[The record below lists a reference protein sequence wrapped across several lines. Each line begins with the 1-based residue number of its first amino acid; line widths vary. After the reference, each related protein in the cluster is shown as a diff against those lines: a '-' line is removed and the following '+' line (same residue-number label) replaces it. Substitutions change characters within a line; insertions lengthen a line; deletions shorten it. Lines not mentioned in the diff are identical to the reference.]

1 MKKIFLYTAILFVV
15 ACSKKTESKPEPVIV
30 VNTPSENQH
39 FVNGDTI
46 RIKGNVTHT
55 IELTEV
61 AVHMTDITSK
71 NEFFH
76 NHFLVANK
84 TSFDFDVKYPVSENI
99 KTSFKLEVEATDK
112 NGTAVTKEMTITIN

>member
-1 MKKIFLYTAILFVV
+1 
-15 ACSKKTESKPEPVIV
+15 
-30 VNTPSENQH
+30 
-39 FVNGDTI
+39 
-46 RIKGNVTHT
+46 
-55 IELTEV
+55 
-61 AVHMTDITSK
+61 MTDITSK

-99 KTSFKLEVEATDK
+99 NTSFKVEVEATDK

>member
-1 MKKIFLYTAILFVV
+1 MKKIFLFTAILFVV
-15 ACSKKTESKPEPVIV
+15 ACSKQTTSKPEPIIVIS
-30 VNTPSENQH
+30 TPSENQH

-46 RIKGNVTHT
+46 HIKGNVTHT

-61 AVHMTDITSK
+61 AVHMTDLTSK

-84 TSFDFDVKYPVSENI
+84 TSFEFDAKYPVSENN
-99 KTSFKLEVEATDK
+99 KTSFKVEVEATDK